1 MPGDFPV
8 LRIVECN
15 VTTVKPVLTDS
26 SYKEL
31 SSMSDEK
38 FARWWGYNLTYKEH
52 NPSRIDSP
60 IIDVSIG
67 SGLSHIGDIIL
78 PAEYEQQSL
87 EQQSAI
93 ICPMSCNSVL
103 LQLFIVLF
111 HYYMPIVTLYL
122 RGFPK
127 GTTPDTIIFLLRLF
141 GPVYRVRIQE
151 DRAIC
156 IMSSDA
162 GMYNIV
168 RRVSFSSIQRKLMF
182 SLSNC

>member
-15 VTTVKPVLTDS
+15 VTTVKPVLTES

-31 SSMSDEK
+31 ASMSDEK
-38 FARWWGYNLTYKEH
+38 FARWWGYNPTYKEH

-78 PAEYEQQSL
+78 PAEHEQQSV

-93 ICPMSCNSVL
+93 VCPMSRNSVML
-103 LQLFIVLF
+103 TSFIVLF
-111 HYYMPIVTLYL
+111 HYYMPIITLYL

-127 GTTPDTIIFLLRLF
+127 GTTSDTIIFLLRLF

-162 GMYNIV
+162 GMSNVV
-168 RRVSFSSIQRKLMF
+168 RRIQFFLQ
-182 SLSNC
+182 LTSNHN